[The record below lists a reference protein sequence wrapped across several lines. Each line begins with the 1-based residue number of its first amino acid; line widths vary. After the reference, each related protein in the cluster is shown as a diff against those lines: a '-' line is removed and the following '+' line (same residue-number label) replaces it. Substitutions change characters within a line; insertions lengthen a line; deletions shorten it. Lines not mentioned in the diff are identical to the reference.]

1 MRYHLAAICIYRYIR
16 RVEPTHKG
24 RESLPPAQ
32 TGRRTARRQTA
43 TKNKQL
49 NDSRAERKDG
59 RHQTNRKQTDSRA
72 EKHQNKQP
80 ERANRIKSAGSK
92 QAGRS
97 RSGSTP
103 PASTRTK
110 SRQEKN
116 CRLMEEKGKK
126 KLQLDY
132 YQTAQTNSR
141 KQTEHQDGAN
151 QRPNSRKQSQK
162 HQDRAN
168 SWKATESKAEQGLK
182 PD

>member
-1 MRYHLAAICIYRYIR
+1 MRYHLVAICIYRYIR
-16 RVEPTHKG
+16 REEPTHKG

-32 TGRRTARRQTA
+32 TGRRTASRQTA

-72 EKHQNKQP
+72 EKHQDKQP
-80 ERANRIKSAGSK
+80 ERANWIKSAGSK

-116 CRLMEEKGKK
+116 CRLMEEKGKRNCNLITIK
-126 KLQLDY
+126 RHRLTAENRRSTRTEQTSD
-132 YQTAQTNSR
+132 QTAENRAKSTR
-141 KQTEHQDGAN
+141 TERTAGKQPRA
-151 QRPNSRKQSQK
+151 RQSK
-162 HQDRAN
+162 
-168 SWKATESKAEQGLK
+168 G
-182 PD
+182 